1 MEKERWEKLTK
12 REQLLNIGAEFMR
25 AKVWQGKDKE
35 KFLLALER
43 ALQLTD
49 LTLTDQKWEN
59 NLLMI
64 LRLRDEVAKFYV
76 FQRTDDVSFLYRT
89 L

>member
-1 MEKERWEKLTK
+1 MNPERWEKLTK

-35 KFLLALER
+35 KFLLALEIS
-43 ALQLTD
+43 LELID
-49 LTLTDQKWEN
+49 LTLGDPKWKN
-59 NLLMI
+59 GI
-64 LRLRDEVAKFYV
+64 LALSRLRDETAKFYA
-76 FQRTDDVSFLYRT
+76 FERTDDIFFLYAV

>member
-1 MEKERWEKLTK
+1 MEKSRWEKLTK
-12 REQLLNIGAEFMR
+12 REQLLNTGAEFMR

-43 ALQLTD
+43 ALELID
-49 LTLTDQKWEN
+49 LSLRDSKWQDER
-59 NLLMI
+59 LKL
-64 LRLRDEVAKFYV
+64 LRLRDEVAKFYT
-76 FQRTDDVSFLYRT
+76 FQRIDDVSFLYRA